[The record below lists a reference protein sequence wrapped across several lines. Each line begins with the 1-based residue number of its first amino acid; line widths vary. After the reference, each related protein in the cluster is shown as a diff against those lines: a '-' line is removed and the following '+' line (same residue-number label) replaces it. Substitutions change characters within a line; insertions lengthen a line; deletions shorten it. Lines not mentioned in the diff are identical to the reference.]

1 MIIHCL
7 GLNHETSTIHL
18 REQLYFSEDQIAPA
32 LARYGCG
39 PQKYTSPISELVILS
54 TCNRVELYAVAS
66 SLAFDELEQFLAE
79 AQNIP
84 RQNFSEHLY
93 HLTNEEAVEHLL
105 RVAAG
110 LDSQVLGE
118 PQILGQVTRALELA
132 RSQGTTGKILSRL
145 FQTAIHAGK
154 RARTETRISH
164 NPASISS
171 VAVRL
176 IAKLVS
182 DLKNA
187 QITVLGAGEMAKLA
201 VIALGK
207 RGVSH
212 IQVVNRTLERAQRL
226 AKMVNAQAATFER
239 LPEILSQTD
248 VLITSTGAPH
258 TLISPKMVT
267 SALQGRPDRPLVIMD
282 IAVPRDVDVRV
293 GEIEGVFLYDLDDL
307 SGRLEESIRLRS
319 QEVPK
324 VKRILEEEQ
333 ANFMGFFA
341 SLDVLPLII
350 NLRQR
355 ADEIRQCELEKTLP
369 RLSHLSPDEQETVI
383 AMSKSIVKKILHT
396 PTVRLQS
403 EANSPQAAEYANL
416 ARFLFGLD

>member
-1 MIIHCL
+1 
-7 GLNHETSTIHL
+7 
-18 REQLYFSEDQIAPA
+18 
-32 LARYGCG
+32 
-39 PQKYTSPISELVILS
+39 
-54 TCNRVELYAVAS
+54 
-66 SLAFDELEQFLAE
+66 
-79 AQNIP
+79 
-84 RQNFSEHLY
+84 
-93 HLTNEEAVEHLL
+93 
-105 RVAAG
+105 
-110 LDSQVLGE
+110 
-118 PQILGQVTRALELA
+118 
-132 RSQGTTGKILSRL
+132 
-145 FQTAIHAGK
+145 
-154 RARTETRISH
+154 
-164 NPASISS
+164 
-171 VAVRL
+171 
-176 IAKLVS
+176 
-182 DLKNA
+182 
-187 QITVLGAGEMAKLA
+187 MAKLA

-239 LPEILSQTD
+239 LPEILAQTD

-258 TLISPKMVT
+258 TLISPTMVT

-324 VKRILEEEQ
+324 VKKILAEEQ
-333 ANFMGFFA
+333 ANFMRFFA

-355 ADEIRQCELEKTLP
+355 ADKIRRRELEKTLP
-369 RLSHLSPDEQETVI
+369 RLSHLSPDERETVI

-403 EANSPQAAEYANL
+403 EANGPQAAEYANL
-416 ARFLFGLD
+416 TRFLFGLD